1 MKRISILIGAL
12 LWAAP
17 VFAQEQGMK
26 LGDLQRIEFTLN
38 PYSYIQVDR
47 ISFHGAG
54 AGLAYHLSNGI
65 AITGDFSLNKSSDDE
80 ELFSFRGGPRFTRRS
95 GKASVFGQ
103 ILVGGFH
110 VRQPFDVTRHGWAGG
125 AGAGIDIRSTDYF
138 TFRVIQAEYFPI
150 YVQDVGNI
158 FHGARITTGFVFHIP

>member
-1 MKRISILIGAL
+1 MKRISIFILALI
-12 LWAAP
+12 AATP
-17 VFAQEQGMK
+17 VFGQDQGMK
-26 LGDLQRIEFTLN
+26 GNELERFEFTLN

-47 ISFHGAG
+47 IGFHGAG
-54 AGLAYHLSNGI
+54 AGVAYHLNETI
-65 AITGDFSLNKSSDDE
+65 AIAGDFSLNKSSDED

-125 AGAGIDIRSTDYF
+125 AGGGIDIRSTDYF

-150 YVQDVGNI
+150 YIQDVGNI